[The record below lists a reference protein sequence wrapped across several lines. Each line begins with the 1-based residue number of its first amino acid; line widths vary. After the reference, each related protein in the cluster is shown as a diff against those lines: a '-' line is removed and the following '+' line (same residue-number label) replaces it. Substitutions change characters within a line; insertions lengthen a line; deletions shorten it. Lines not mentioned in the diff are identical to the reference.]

1 MAWFVLMAGRMARLL
16 AFACLVIVGCAFD
29 AGDPVEEEPGTE
41 TDPVEDD
48 PSEEADPVDDA
59 DTVPTPATLA
69 PGCTATAQ
77 LGGHPAWFF
86 FTRPDKPCKGVAG
99 SGSDRHI
106 VDELIRLIKSVP
118 AGGRI
123 DGHIFSI
130 TVDGVAAA
138 LLEAQ
143 TKGVQVWISTDGG
156 VKSSTDTAKTQYLD
170 KLDHIVYC
178 GSAANRACISN
189 ADGGISHTKLF
200 VFSTASAPDGS
211 VGTNVVWMSS
221 ANQTYASGMKLY
233 NNAVTVLGDATLY
246 GKLKK
251 YLDDLYMQRR
261 RTDYYDSASA
271 RGYLLATAADVYAS
285 PEADT
290 DLVVNRLNDVTPDA
304 SCRVRVLQASVR
316 DSRLDVVDRL
326 VRMKRGGC
334 KVWVVAHTIEPDA
347 RAALRAAGIPMRTA
361 QIHDKSFI
369 VYGKYGASY
378 AYRVYGGS
386 HNLSGSA
393 NRRYDEIF
401 VKLAPEAGASHPVY
415 DAYYAHFNDA
425 YASGTPV
432 N

>member
-1 MAWFVLMAGRMARLL
+1 MVRVVAVACILL
-16 AFACLVIVGCAFD
+16 AACAFD
-29 AGDPVEEEPGTE
+29 GGGPSDEEPETE
-41 TDPVEDD
+41 TDTVDPPIDPIEEDD
-48 PSEEADPVDDA
+48 PVGQ
-59 DTVPTPATLA
+59 DTTPTPVMLA
-69 PGCTATAQ
+69 PGCTATAT

-86 FTRPDKPCKGVAG
+86 FTRPDKPCKGTVG
-99 SGSDRHI
+99 TDRHI

-130 TVDGVAAA
+130 TVDGVAQA

-143 TKGVQVWISTDGG
+143 QNGVQVWISTDGA
-156 VKSSTDTAKTQYLD
+156 VKTSTDTAKTLYLD
-170 KLDHIVYC
+170 KLAHIVYC
-178 GSAANRACISN
+178 GSATTNACIST

-200 VFSTASAPDGS
+200 VFSTATAPDGA
-211 VGTNVVWMSS
+211 VANNVVWMSS

-246 GKLKK
+246 TKLKS
-251 YLDDLYMQRR
+251 YLDDLYAQRR
-261 RTDYYDSASA
+261 RADYYDAATA
-271 RGYLLATAADVYAS
+271 RGYMLSTAADVYAS

-316 DSRLDVVDRL
+316 DSRLDVVQQL
-326 VRMKRGGC
+326 VRMKQGGC
-334 KVWVVAHTIEPDA
+334 KVTVVAHTIEPDA
-347 RAALRAAGIPMRTA
+347 RAALRAGGIEMRTA
-361 QIHDKSFI
+361 EIHDKTFLI
-369 VYGKYGASY
+369 YGKFGASY
-378 AYRVYGGS
+378 AYRAYSGS

-401 VKLAPEAGASHPVY
+401 VKLAPETGAVHPVF
-415 DAYYAHFNDA
+415 DAYLAHFDDA
-425 YASGTPV
+425 YASGASV